1 MKSVTQTLDNQNV
14 LKSIFLKY
22 ECRSE
27 HRFTTEYTGR
37 QDGTQM
43 TQMRRM
49 TTDFNLAMRMSFIF
63 KRFTLPVILRSDSD
77 EESRPIAQL
86 FSQLYVTEIL
96 RHSVPLDDNACGSL
110 QVE

>member
-1 MKSVTQTLDNQNV
+1 MN
-14 LKSIFLKY
+14 
-22 ECRSE
+22 
-27 HRFTTEYTGR
+27 
-37 QDGTQM
+37 DGTRM

-49 TTDFNLAMRMSFIF
+49 TTDSNLAMRMSFIF

-96 RHSVPLDDNACGSL
+96 HYTSFRSG
-110 QVE
+110 